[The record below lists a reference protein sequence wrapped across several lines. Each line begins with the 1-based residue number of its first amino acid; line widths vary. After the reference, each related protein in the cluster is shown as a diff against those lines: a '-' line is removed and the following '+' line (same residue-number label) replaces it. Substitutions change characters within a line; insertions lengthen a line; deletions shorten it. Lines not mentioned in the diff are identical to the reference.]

1 MAQKG
6 LWNLVREKVLRERGA
21 LPKEE
26 GDATRK
32 YKALHEEIF
41 LSSWLRVNRRREG
54 EKEGKET
61 VTVKRRCVGS
71 VSEEAFDFFS
81 QGRDLESCGDLSWE
95 TFLDKPENLSDRE
108 SEAWVD
114 VCVLPD
120 VTDVLVSPSSVVT
133 ELCDVSPCCSD
144 WEFVEPQSFSFSQK
158 RSLYCTVAQEEM
170 RNEGSPVKAH
180 PLS

>member
-1 MAQKG
+1 M
-6 LWNLVREKVLRERGA
+6 
-21 LPKEE
+21 
-26 GDATRK
+26 
-32 YKALHEEIF
+32 
-41 LSSWLRVNRRREG
+41 
-54 EKEGKET
+54 
-61 VTVKRRCVGS
+61 
-71 VSEEAFDFFS
+71 
-81 QGRDLESCGDLSWE
+81 
-95 TFLDKPENLSDRE
+95 DKPENLSDRE

-170 RNEGSPVKAH
+170 RYEGSPVKAH